1 METSALEA
9 TNVENAFA
17 EVLTQIYHIVSRK
30 AVEASDEG
38 APSSVPPKGETINIK
53 DEGSSWKRLDA
64 VQARACM
71 EIFKDNGSCCISLV
85 HYIVQPAILFI

>member
-1 METSALEA
+1 MLPLPAAGTMPLP
-9 TNVENAFA
+9 
-17 EVLTQIYHIVSRK
+17 VLTTEELLVLYSCRK
-30 AVEASDEG
+30 AVEAIDEG